1 MFIGKNLG
9 KVLLVL
15 AVLSA
20 VYFDE
25 VWPPFDIV
33 TDSFDQMEIRVED
46 DLFTQAPYH
55 LFWFGQDD
63 RTIKLHY
70 NSLLGKQPLCIYAL
84 TKQESIVTVLPEQSR
99 TAYRLAKDYSG
110 TLAAMIPPVRVDLD
124 NDGQPETIQLSAKI
138 DTLFAQPFK
147 PIRTSFADP
156 RIPFEVC
163 WKGHQDILLL
173 FNNQPLR
180 NQKLRLVSRRGYGC
194 GVDRTVTTDADGMLQ
209 VKDVRDLR
217 TGISLIYSAPAQT
230 RYITSY
236 RLEANS
242 MFTPRYLRALAPLV
256 KVLQWSVLLTL
267 FLVACQKLYLR
278 RARTVLPV
286 KVAGDMSQML
296 NKLNVTK
303 L

>member
-1 MFIGKNLG
+1 
-9 KVLLVL
+9 
-15 AVLSA
+15 
-20 VYFDE
+20 
-25 VWPPFDIV
+25 
-33 TDSFDQMEIRVED
+33 
-46 DLFTQAPYH
+46 
-55 LFWFGQDD
+55 
-63 RTIKLHY
+63 
-70 NSLLGKQPLCIYAL
+70 
-84 TKQESIVTVLPEQSR
+84 
-99 TAYRLAKDYSG
+99 
-110 TLAAMIPPVRVDLD
+110 
-124 NDGQPETIQLSAKI
+124 
-138 DTLFAQPFK
+138 
-147 PIRTSFADP
+147 
-156 RIPFEVC
+156 
-163 WKGHQDILLL
+163 LL